1 MRVCIKPNLR
11 KSSESPAGI
20 VDIFIYIYIFIYLFI
35 LGPVAFNKRILC
47 AYLYEQDQPGKLKTS
62 WDKYQLVFVM
72 EEIHLTSLA

>member
-47 AYLYEQDQPGKLKTS
+47 AYLYEQDQLG
-62 WDKYQLVFVM
+62 
-72 EEIHLTSLA
+72 